1 MNIINRIKNATSAF
15 LNQISTPMTIQELI
29 SEVHSDGYFVSPDSA
44 LRQATVYSCVTLIA
58 DNVAQLPLHL
68 FKRTGDGRERAYEHP
83 LYDILKNRPNDW
95 QTPFEFYQFLLTALL
110 LRGMAC
116 AYVARVNG
124 RVKFLQPIPPDCISE
139 QWNGHDHWFN
149 VIFAD
154 NKSRK
159 VMPSEIFCLKAMSL
173 DGRNAVSPIKCAAN
187 TIGLS
192 MTAEQF
198 TRDFYKNGA
207 RPSGLLTT
215 QGGLGK
221 EAAQAMSEEW
231 QKNYGQ
237 GNRAKTAVLWGGM
250 EYKTISMSN
259 EDAQL
264 LELLNYN
271 RTDIASIFRVPPHM
285 VGAVDKTSSWGSGI
299 TEQKNS
305 FISFTLRP
313 WLERIQQAVWRDLLS
328 KSEQK
333 EFYAEFLTD
342 QFLKANQKER
352 AEAYK
357 TALGG
362 TQNPGYM
369 TINEIRKL
377 ENLPAIQDGDT
388 IYKPVSSN
396 EKEREI
402 GSEEQ
407 TREEQIV
414 S

>member
-1 MNIINRIKNATSAF
+1 MKFVSTIKTFTKSAVNAFVNSISGPMNIDAVLDILHVHDDEFYAN
-15 LNQISTPMTIQELI
+15 
-29 SEVHSDGYFVSPDSA
+29 SETA
-44 LRQATVYSCVTLIA
+44 LRQATVYSSVTLIA

-68 FKRTGDGRERAYEHP
+68 FKKTKKGRERADHSLYE
-83 LYDILKNRPNDW
+83 ILKNRPNDW
-95 QTPFEFYQFLLTALL
+95 QTPFEFYQYLITVLL
-110 LRGMAC
+110 LRGIAC
-116 AYVARVNG
+116 AYIGRANG
-124 RVKFLQPIPPDCISE
+124 KVKFLHPIPPDCVEERWS
-139 QWNGHDHWFN
+139 GHNHWFE
-149 VIFAD
+149 VLFAD
-154 NKSRK
+154 GNVRS
-159 VMPSEIFCLKAMSL
+159 VDPSEIFCVKAMSL
-173 DGRNAVSPIKCAAN
+173 DGRYAVSPIKFAAN

-192 MTAEQF
+192 IF
-198 TRDFYKNGA
+198 TEKYARGFYKNGA

-215 QGGLGK
+215 QANLTKDTAKLIG
-221 EAAQAMSEEW
+221 EEW
-231 QKNYGQ
+231 QKSYGS
-237 GNRAKTAVLWGGM
+237 GNSGKTAVLWGGM
-250 EYKTISMSN
+250 DYKTVSMSN

-271 RTDIASIFRVPPHM
+271 RTEIASIFRVPPHM

-313 WLERIQQAVWRDLLS
+313 WLERIQQVVWRDLLT

-352 AEAYK
+352 SESYK

-377 ENLPAIQDGDT
+377 ENLPSIEGGDS
-388 IYKPVSSN
+388 IYKPVGADEREESN
-396 EKEREI
+396 EK
-402 GSEEQ
+402 
-407 TREEQIV
+407 
-414 S
+414 